1 MKKTFL
7 LAGFFILTSTSQSFA
22 KPTQQ
27 DTLPNPALQ
36 HYKLCDKDLKLSFL
50 EWRKLQMQ
58 NSSGNEIAID
68 SRSSLLL
75 SSNYNAPI
83 NLNWWPQ
90 AVRLNISRSSVF
102 NNSLTGF
109 AGGFSSGLST
119 TGNYNLNNTSNWEID
134 KSFYSISSFLVGA
147 GVGALVGLKNP
158 RQLHN

>member
-22 KPTQQ
+22 KNTKQ

-36 HYKLCDKDLKLSFL
+36 HYKLGDKDLKLSFL
-50 EWRKLQMQ
+50 EWRTLQMQ
-58 NSSGNEIAID
+58 NFSGNKIAID

-83 NLNWWPQ
+83 TLNWWPQ
-90 AVRLNISRSSVF
+90 AVRLNNSRGSAF

-109 AGGFSSGLST
+109 AGGLSSGLST
-119 TGNYNLNNTSNWEID
+119 TGNYNLNNTSNWNID

-158 RQLHN
+158 RQLRY